1 MLPKIGDALAILL
14 YLVRNDAGYSLI
26 EQRIFCLS
34 VFTENVENICNPFY
48 EVHRG

>member
-14 YLVRNDAGYSLI
+14 IVRNDAGYSLI

-34 VFTENVENICNPFY
+34 VFTENVENICNHFD